1 VSADGLSR
9 RRVLVALGTVGCL
22 GALGGG
28 ATGAYLSDEE
38 RGAYA
43 VSSGDVRL
51 IDCSGG
57 AGDAPP
63 TLGVSLSFERNDLVE
78 TVTTPAFG
86 VVTNPAW
93 LVVGL
98 ARCPPTDADAA
109 ALFEA
114 LTVSDLRV
122 RVGGETVRAGT
133 DGRVV
138 AAIDPATPG
147 DDACAVSATIRA
159 TVTLDPDGVEDL
171 TGAFALDLFEV
182 LVVQRRNVTAAAAVD
197 EFVATFPDD
206 ADCPPVA
213 EPRVRP
219 RYAISY
225 VAFCFEPGVGPV
237 DRSTVTRATATGT
250 DGDGPL
256 AVAWTTRE
264 PVAAIAYKTGGPGGG
279 SLYRLDAAGATS
291 GEVRVGD
298 GSPDPTFDG
307 ATDSRAPCP
316 GGLVGVKIESFDD
329 GPTPPSPPAQASGS
343 GSGPT
348 DGSGDDGPDE
358 PRDGSGGPSA
368 GGRVE
373 GRGRGG

>member
-1 VSADGLSR
+1 MSADGLSR

-51 IDCSGG
+51 VDCAGG

-63 TLGVSLSFERNDLVE
+63 ELGVSLSFERNDLVE
-78 TVTTPAFG
+78 TVSTPAFG

-122 RVGGETVRAGT
+122 RVGGETVRAGA

-138 AAIDPATPG
+138 AAIDPAAST
-147 DDACAVSATIRA
+147 DDACAGSATIHA
-159 TVTLDPDGVEDL
+159 TVTLDPDGIEEL
-171 TGAFALDLFEV
+171 TGSFALDLFEV
-182 LVVQRRNVTAAAAVD
+182 LVVQRRNATAAAAVD

-206 ADCPPVA
+206 GDCPPVA
-213 EPRVRP
+213 EPRERP

-237 DRSTVTRATATGT
+237 DRSAVTRATATET

-256 AVAWTTRE
+256 AVAWTTSE
-264 PVAAIAYKTGGPGGG
+264 PVAAIAYKIGGPGGG
-279 SLYRLDAAGATS
+279 SLYRLDAAGATT
-291 GEVRVGD
+291 GTIRVGD
-298 GSPDPTFDG
+298 GTRDPTFDD
-307 ATDSRAPCP
+307 ATDNRAPCP
-316 GGLVGVKIESFDD
+316 DGLATVTLESVDD

-348 DGSGDDGPDE
+348 DGPEADDP
-358 PRDGSGGPSA
+358 DGSGEPPADRPG
-368 GGRVE
+368 E